1 MVSGEGAPARR
12 ACLLC
17 FFLSALP
24 GIKSRAPNSSRHKPL
39 RLKRIQKHF
48 ENLTCGFE
56 SFNHP
61 PADDQLWQAKS
72 AQNSTYVPP
81 TNGFLSGAAGARFSG
96 GRIAENPKMPK
107 MKFVALIEL
116 FRMVQVRR
124 ASSAWLRRYEAKQLV
139 GGTFFS
145 DPGSYVKVTLK
156 IEKLGHRVPK
166 KLEIEIV
173 AEVELC

>member
-1 MVSGEGAPARR
+1 
-12 ACLLC
+12 
-17 FFLSALP
+17 
-24 GIKSRAPNSSRHKPL
+24 
-39 RLKRIQKHF
+39 
-48 ENLTCGFE
+48 
-56 SFNHP
+56 
-61 PADDQLWQAKS
+61 
-72 AQNSTYVPP
+72 
-81 TNGFLSGAAGARFSG
+81 
-96 GRIAENPKMPK
+96 MPK

-116 FRMVQVRR
+116 FRMVHVRR
-124 ASSAWLRRYEAKQLV
+124 TSSAWLRRYEAKQLV